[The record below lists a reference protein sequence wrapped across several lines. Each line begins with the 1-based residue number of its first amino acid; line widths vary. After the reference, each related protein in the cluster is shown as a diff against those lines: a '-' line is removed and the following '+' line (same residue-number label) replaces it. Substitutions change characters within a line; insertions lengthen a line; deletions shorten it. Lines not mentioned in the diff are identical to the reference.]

1 MFNDSTTAEIE
12 AIMQQAWN
20 AFHAYRKMSLKQRA
34 AFMKAIAVELENCG
48 DALIHTAM
56 SETNLPEVRLRG
68 ERARTIFQ
76 LNSYAEACE
85 KANWL
90 EARIDTAIPDK
101 TPPKPDIRK
110 MLVPL
115 GPVVVFGASNF
126 PFAYSTAGGDTAC
139 AFAAG
144 CPVIIKAHPAHAE
157 TSEIVANAILIAADK
172 CNMPKGIFTHVHG
185 ASFEVGKAL
194 VTHPHTK
201 AVGFTG
207 SYIGGKQ
214 LFDWGN
220 QRKEPIPVFAEMGSI
235 NPVFLLPEKLSAG
248 SGGKTSAS
256 EIATMYAGS
265 ITLGVGQFCTNP
277 GLIIGIESDALKT
290 FVHDLGKAIQK
301 IAPAPMLHEGIVA
314 AYKKNKGNALLQ
326 EDVHLVAESENELW
340 QSSKTLPKLAGLPT
354 IATASG
360 QAFLNNPVL
369 HQEVFGPYS
378 IIIRCKDMNEMI
390 EVAKHLEGQLTST
403 LMATENDI
411 RQNDELVEAVK
422 NICGR
427 FILNNVPTG
436 VEVCLSMQHGGP
448 FPASTDSRFTSVGAD
463 GIKRFARPIAF
474 QNWSNVLLPDE
485 LKNENPLGIW
495 RMVNN
500 ELTKSSI

>member
-1 MFNDSTTAEIE
+1 MSYKDFTEEEI
-12 AIMQQAWN
+12 ATVMQQAWE
-20 AFHAYRKMSLKQRA
+20 AFHSYRKCSLKQRA
-34 AFMKAIAVELENCG
+34 NFMKVIANELENCG
-48 DALIHTAM
+48 DALIQIAM
-56 SETNLPEVRLRG
+56 SETNLPEARLRG

-85 KANWL
+85 KGNWL
-90 EARIDTAIPDK
+90 DARIDTAILDK
-101 TPPKPDIRK
+101 TPAKPDIRK

-144 CPVIIKAHPAHAE
+144 CPVIVKAHPAHAQ
-157 TSEIVANAILIAADK
+157 TSEIVATAILIAADK
-172 CNMPKGIFTHVHG
+172 CKMPKGIFAHVHG

-194 VTHPHTK
+194 VMHPHTK

-207 SYIGGKQ
+207 SYLGGKQ

-220 QRKEPIPVFAEMGSI
+220 ERKEPIPVFAEMGSI
-235 NPVFLLPEKLSAG
+235 NPVFLLPEKLNTEA
-248 SGGKTSAS
+248 AS
-256 EIATMYAGS
+256 IANLYAGS

-277 GLIIGIESDALKT
+277 GLIIGIESDALKI

-301 IAPAPMLHEGIVA
+301 IAPAPMLHSGIVN

-326 EDVHLVAESENELW
+326 EEVHLVAESETEVKDNE
-340 QSSKTLPKLAGLPT
+340 GLPT
-354 IATASG
+354 IATATG
-360 QAFLNNPVL
+360 NAFLNNPVL

-378 IIIRCKDMNEMI
+378 IIIRCKDMNEMVT
-390 EVAKHLEGQLTST
+390 VAKKLEGQLTAT

-411 RQNDELVEAVK
+411 TGNDDLVEAVK

-427 FILNNVPTG
+427 FILNGVPTG
-436 VEVCLSMQHGGP
+436 VEVCLSQHHGGP
-448 FPASTDSRFTSVGAD
+448 FPATTDSRFGAVGAD
-463 GIKRFARPIAF
+463 GIKRFVRPIAF
-474 QNWSNVLLPDE
+474 QSWSNNLLPDE
-485 LKNENPLGIW
+485 LKNENPLSIW
-495 RMVNN
+495 RTVND
-500 ELTKSSI
+500 EMTKEKI